1 MNFLKNYYTLI
12 MVVALLLGATSC
24 GSNDENKD
32 TAKAPAVS
40 GGMNIRFVDEDSIMA
55 NYNLAKDYNEAML
68 RRQNQLDAAQKQRGS
83 EISKLE
89 AQIAQKYQNNGYL
102 SEESAKA
109 DQSKY
114 QKMVADAQSYI
125 GNMQQSIAT
134 EMQQSNAQLMDSIN
148 TFMKEYAKQKGF
160 DMILFKSAGV
170 YMDAKFDVTKE
181 VVEGLNKR
189 YVRVKKKEE

>member
-170 YMDAKFDVTKE
+170 YMDTKFDVTKE

-189 YVRVKKKEE
+189 YVKVKKEE